1 MSFRCYKKKS
11 LRAFRGN
18 EAACSW
24 ASSGEK
30 SALSAPS
37 LMDVAAMSFIF
48 QTWPVISCDLE
59 IQMFPGLDFT
69 AQNNR
74 F

>member
-1 MSFRCYKKKS
+1 MLKKKKS
-11 LRAFRGN
+11 LGPFRGK
-18 EAACSW
+18 ESAHSG
-24 ASSGEK
+24 ASSGEE
-30 SALSAPS
+30 SLLSAPS
-37 LMDVAAMSFIF
+37 LTDVAAVSLVF

-69 AQNNR
+69 AQNNG

>member
-1 MSFRCYKKKS
+1 MSFRCSKKKS
-11 LRAFRGN
+11 SGHFRGK
-18 EAACSW
+18 ESAHAG
-24 ASSGEK
+24 ASSGEE
-30 SALSAPS
+30 SPLSAPS
-37 LMDVAAMSFIF
+37 LTDVAAVSLVI
-48 QTWPVISCDLE
+48 QTRPVISCDLE